1 MCVHY
6 SRVCKLNI
14 IMHITLVV
22 YMHTTKAST
31 PRSNIILLYVLVVRA
46 LCILCIVS

>member
-6 SRVCKLNI
+6 S
-14 IMHITLVV
+14 TSLVEYV
-22 YMHTTKAST
+22 NLILLCILAST